1 MNHEEVVSV
10 LVRERDLLN
19 TAITA
24 LSENS
29 NPTTTPTTNHPP
41 SKHGRT
47 RRGRGKGHHMSTAAK
62 ARISAAMKKRW
73 AQRKASNGKL
83 KSVAA

>member
-1 MNHEEVVSV
+1 MNHEEVLSV
-10 LVRERDLLN
+10 LKRERGLLDI
-19 TAITA
+19 AISA
-24 LSENS
+24 LSEDPD
-29 NPTTTPTTNHPP
+29 NPSPVIGPPP
-41 SKHGRT
+41 SKHGHARKP
-47 RRGRGKGHHMSTAAK
+47 GRGKGRHMSTAAK